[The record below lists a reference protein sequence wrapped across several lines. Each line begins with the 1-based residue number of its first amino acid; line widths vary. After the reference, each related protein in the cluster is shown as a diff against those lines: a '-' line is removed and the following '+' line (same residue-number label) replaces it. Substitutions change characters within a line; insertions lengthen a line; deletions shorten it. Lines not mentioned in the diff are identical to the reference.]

1 VLHAEKYK
9 LVVKPHKIGS
19 FFMYLKVGKKTGNFI
34 SATLFYNAANVT
46 KEQSL
51 MKVFRFK
58 KQNANKSNI
67 MTLIFFLVVLN

>member
-19 FFMYLKVGKKTGNFI
+19 FFMYLKLEKKTGNFI

-46 KEQSL
+46 KKKKL

-58 KQNANKSNI
+58 SKMRIN
-67 MTLIFFLVVLN
+67 LIL

>member
-1 VLHAEKYK
+1 
-9 LVVKPHKIGS
+9 
-19 FFMYLKVGKKTGNFI
+19 MYLKGGKKTGNFI

-58 KQNANKSNI
+58 SKMRIN
-67 MTLIFFLVVLN
+67 LIL

>member
-1 VLHAEKYK
+1 
-9 LVVKPHKIGS
+9 
-19 FFMYLKVGKKTGNFI
+19 VGKKTGNFI

-46 KEQSL
+46 KRTKPNEGIPL
-51 MKVFRFK
+51 

>member
-1 VLHAEKYK
+1 VYIAIQNLKLVRCVACEKYK

-19 FFMYLKVGKKTGNFI
+19 FFMYLKLGRKREI
-34 SATLFYNAANVT
+34 LYATLFYNAANVT

-58 KQNANKSNI
+58 SKMRIN
-67 MTLIFFLVVLN
+67 LIL

>member
-19 FFMYLKVGKKTGNFI
+19 FFVFKVGKKKTGNFI

-46 KEQSL
+46 KRTKPNEGISL
-51 MKVFRFK
+51 
-58 KQNANKSNI
+58 
-67 MTLIFFLVVLN
+67 

>member
-19 FFMYLKVGKKTGNFI
+19 FYVKGGKKTGNFI

-46 KEQSL
+46 RTKPNEGISL
-51 MKVFRFK
+51 
-58 KQNANKSNI
+58 
-67 MTLIFFLVVLN
+67 